1 MPKHILIVED
11 DPDFALLLA
20 EVLESADFTA
30 ETAPNGRM
38 ALERLRRSPRP
49 NLVLLDLMM
58 PVMDG
63 WQFRSEQQ
71 KDADIASVPVVVL
84 SADGNVARKASSLRA
99 EGHLTK
105 PPGINDLVHEIERV
119 LARPASLTT

>member
-1 MPKHILIVED
+1 MQKHILIVED
-11 DPDFALLLA
+11 DPDFAVLLA

-30 ETAPNGRM
+30 ETAPNGRL

-49 NLVLLDLMM
+49 HLVLLDLMM

-71 KDADIASVPVVVL
+71 KDAAIASVPVVVL
-84 SADGNVARKASSLRA
+84 SADGNVAQKAASLRA
-99 EGHLTK
+99 AGHLTK
-105 PPGINDLVHEIERV
+105 PPGINDLVHEVE
-119 LARPASLTT
+119 